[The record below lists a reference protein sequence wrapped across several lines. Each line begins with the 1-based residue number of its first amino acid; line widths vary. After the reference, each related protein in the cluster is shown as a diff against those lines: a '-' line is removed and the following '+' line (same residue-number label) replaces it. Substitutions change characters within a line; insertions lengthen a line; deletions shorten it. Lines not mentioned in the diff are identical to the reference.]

1 MSKIVSLTNQKGGV
15 GKTTTSVNLAVSF
28 AVSEV
33 KTLLIDL
40 DPQSNAT
47 TGLEAL
53 IENPQGTIY
62 DSIVGKEKI
71 TNVISSTRLDC
82 LDIVTSTNDLVG
94 AEVELVNLMARE
106 RQLEKALKSVQKKYD
121 YILIDCPPSLGLLT
135 LNALTCSNSIII
147 PIQCE
152 YYALEGLGQLLNTF
166 RLVQKN
172 LNSKLEIEGVL
183 LTMFDSR
190 LNLSSQVAD
199 EVRSFFKD
207 KIFETVIHRNVRL
220 SEAPSFGKP
229 ALLYD
234 ANSTGAQNYLSLVE
248 ERFYIMATKR
258 LGKGLEAL
266 IRSDNS
272 SNEEKVKHAGI
283 TKFCYQRLRQIR
295 INPEKSLIKNPLRI

>member
-1 MSKIVSLTNQKGGV
+1 MNKIVSLTNQKGGV

-47 TGLEAL
+47 TGLEQ
-53 IENPQGTIY
+53 ITDEPKGTIY
-62 DSIVGKEKI
+62 DVIIRGSKTKDII
-71 TNVISSTRLDC
+71 TNTKLESLDM
-82 LDIVTSTNDLVG
+82 ITSTNDLVG
-94 AEVELVNLMARE
+94 AEVELVNVMARE
-106 RQLEKALKSVQKKYD
+106 HQLEKALKSIRKKYD

-135 LNALTCSNSIII
+135 LNALTCSNSVII

-152 YYALEGLGQLLNTF
+152 YYALEGLGQLLNTV

-172 LNSKLEIEGVL
+172 LNQKLEIEGVL
-183 LTMFDSR
+183 LTMYDSR
-190 LNLSSQVAD
+190 LNLSKQVAD
-199 EVRSFFKD
+199 EVKGFFKD

-234 ANSTGAQNYLSLVE
+234 ANSTGAQNYISLVE
-248 ERFYIMATKR
+248 EILK
-258 LGKGLEAL
+258 
-266 IRSDNS
+266 
-272 SNEEKVKHAGI
+272 
-283 TKFCYQRLRQIR
+283 
-295 INPEKSLIKNPLRI
+295 

>member
-53 IENPQGTIY
+53 IENRQGTVY
-62 DSIVGKEKI
+62 DLIIGKDKI
-71 TNVISSTRLDC
+71 SNVISSTRLDC
-82 LDIVTSTNDLVG
+82 LDIISSTNNLVG

-106 RQLEKALKSVQKKYD
+106 RQLEKALKTVHKKYD

-172 LNSKLEIEGVL
+172 LNPKLEIEGVL
-183 LTMFDSR
+183 LTMYDSR
-190 LNLSSQVAD
+190 LILSSQVAD
-199 EVRSFFKD
+199 EVRGFFKE

-248 ERFYIMATKR
+248 EI
-258 LGKGLEAL
+258 LQHG
-266 IRSDNS
+266 N
-272 SNEEKVKHAGI
+272 
-283 TKFCYQRLRQIR
+283 
-295 INPEKSLIKNPLRI
+295 

>member
-53 IENPQGTIY
+53 VEDRQGSIY
-62 DSIVGKEKI
+62 DLIVGDVKASD
-71 TNVISSTRLDC
+71 VISSTRLEC
-82 LDIVTSTNDLVG
+82 LDIISSTNDLVG
-94 AEVELVNLMARE
+94 AEVELVNIMARE
-106 RQLEKALKSVQKKYD
+106 RQLEKKLKSIKKKYD

-135 LNALTCSNSIII
+135 LNALTCSDSIII

-172 LNSKLEIEGVL
+172 LNPKLEIEGVL
-183 LTMFDSR
+183 LTMYDSR

-199 EVRSFFKD
+199 EVKGFFKD

-248 ERFYIMATKR
+248 EI
-258 LGKGLEAL
+258 LQHG
-266 IRSDNS
+266 N
-272 SNEEKVKHAGI
+272 
-283 TKFCYQRLRQIR
+283 
-295 INPEKSLIKNPLRI
+295 

>member
-47 TGLEAL
+47 TGLEQL
-53 IENPQGTIY
+53 TGEPKGTIY
-62 DSIVGKEKI
+62 DAIIRGSKTKDII
-71 TNVISSTRLDC
+71 TNTELEFLDM
-82 LDIVTSTNDLVG
+82 ITSTNDLVG
-94 AEVELVNLMARE
+94 AEVELVNLIARE
-106 RQLEKALKSVQKKYD
+106 HQLEKALKPIRKKYD

-135 LNALTCSNSIII
+135 LNALTCSNSVII

-152 YYALEGLGQLLNTF
+152 YYALEGLGQLLNTV

-172 LNSKLEIEGVL
+172 LNRKLEIEGVL
-183 LTMFDSR
+183 LTMYDSR
-190 LNLSSQVAD
+190 LNLSKQVAD
-199 EVRSFFKD
+199 EVKGFFKD
-207 KIFETVIHRNVRL
+207 KIFETIIHRNVRL

-234 ANSTGAQNYLSLVE
+234 ANSTGAQNYISLVE
-248 ERFYIMATKR
+248 EILK
-258 LGKGLEAL
+258 
-266 IRSDNS
+266 
-272 SNEEKVKHAGI
+272 
-283 TKFCYQRLRQIR
+283 
-295 INPEKSLIKNPLRI
+295 

>member
-47 TGLEAL
+47 TGLEQL
-53 IENPQGTIY
+53 TDEPKGTIY
-62 DSIVGKEKI
+62 DAMIRGSKVKDII
-71 TNVISSTRLDC
+71 TNTELEFLDM
-82 LDIVTSTNDLVG
+82 ITSTNDLVG
-94 AEVELVNLMARE
+94 AEVELVNIMARE
-106 RQLEKALKSVQKKYD
+106 HQLEKALKPIRKKYD

-135 LNALTCSNSIII
+135 LNSLTCSNSVII

-152 YYALEGLGQLLNTF
+152 YYALEGLGQLLNTV

-172 LNSKLEIEGVL
+172 LNRKLEIEGVL
-183 LTMFDSR
+183 LTMYDSR
-190 LNLSSQVAD
+190 LNLSKQVAD
-199 EVRSFFKD
+199 EVKGFFKD
-207 KIFETVIHRNVRL
+207 KIFETIIHRNVRL

-234 ANSTGAQNYLSLVE
+234 AISTGAQYYISLVE
-248 ERFYIMATKR
+248 EILK
-258 LGKGLEAL
+258 
-266 IRSDNS
+266 
-272 SNEEKVKHAGI
+272 
-283 TKFCYQRLRQIR
+283 
-295 INPEKSLIKNPLRI
+295 

>member
-47 TGLEAL
+47 TGLEQ
-53 IENPQGTIY
+53 ITDEPKGTIY
-62 DSIVGKEKI
+62 DIIIRGSKTKDII
-71 TNVISSTRLDC
+71 TNTKLEFLDM
-82 LDIVTSTNDLVG
+82 ITSTNDLVG
-94 AEVELVNLMARE
+94 AEVELVNVMARE
-106 RQLEKALKSVQKKYD
+106 HQLEKALKSIRKKYD

-135 LNALTCSNSIII
+135 LNALTCSNSVII

-152 YYALEGLGQLLNTF
+152 YYALEGLGQLLNTV

-172 LNSKLEIEGVL
+172 LNQKLEIEGVL
-183 LTMFDSR
+183 LTMYDSR
-190 LNLSSQVAD
+190 LNLSKQVAD
-199 EVRSFFKD
+199 EVKGFFKD
-207 KIFETVIHRNVRL
+207 KIFETIIHRNVRL

-234 ANSTGAQNYLSLVE
+234 ANSTGAQNYISLVE
-248 ERFYIMATKR
+248 EILK
-258 LGKGLEAL
+258 
-266 IRSDNS
+266 
-272 SNEEKVKHAGI
+272 
-283 TKFCYQRLRQIR
+283 
-295 INPEKSLIKNPLRI
+295 

>member
-47 TGLEAL
+47 TGLEQL
-53 IENPQGTIY
+53 TGEPKGTIY
-62 DSIVGKEKI
+62 DAIIRGSKTKEII
-71 TNVISSTRLDC
+71 TNTELEF
-82 LDIVTSTNDLVG
+82 LDIITSTNDLVG

-106 RQLEKALKSVQKKYD
+106 HQLEKVLKPIRKKYD

-135 LNALTCSNSIII
+135 LNALTCSNSVII

-152 YYALEGLGQLLNTF
+152 YYALEGLGQLLNTV

-172 LNSKLEIEGVL
+172 LNRKLEIEGVL
-183 LTMFDSR
+183 LTMYDSR
-190 LNLSSQVAD
+190 LNLSKQVAD
-199 EVRSFFKD
+199 EVKGFFKD
-207 KIFETVIHRNVRL
+207 KIFETIIHRNVRL

-234 ANSTGAQNYLSLVE
+234 ANSTGAQNYISLVE
-248 ERFYIMATKR
+248 EILK
-258 LGKGLEAL
+258 
-266 IRSDNS
+266 
-272 SNEEKVKHAGI
+272 
-283 TKFCYQRLRQIR
+283 
-295 INPEKSLIKNPLRI
+295 